1 MESTNDTT
9 FTVMLVEDEE
19 EILYGFEIMFNCV
32 GIHNIIPVKDSRHV
46 MGILGERHV
55 SVVVL
60 DLHMPHVSGLDIIKM
75 MRDRY
80 PQIPFIVVTAANR
93 IETAVECMKLGA
105 LDYFVKPVEESRLLA
120 SVTRAMEVH
129 DLRSE
134 VSTLKK
140 NLLSNR
146 LEHEDAF
153 VDITTGNSDKMK
165 RIFQYVEAI
174 SRTGQ
179 PVLVTG
185 ETGTGKELISRS
197 IHRVSGRNGRFVAV
211 NVAGLDDQMFAD
223 TLFGHLKGAFT
234 GAHQKRDGLIVQ
246 AAGGTIFLDE
256 IGDLSIQSQVK
267 LLRLIQNHEYFPLG
281 SDIPKSTDAR
291 VIVATNRNLPEMISA
306 NLFRQD
312 LYYRF
317 SAHHIHIPPLRE
329 RTEDIPL
336 LVDRFLAEAAAAL
349 NKNKPTPPRELYAYL
364 ETYEFPGNVRQLQS
378 MVFDAVA
385 RHGKGMLSMQSLLD
399 AIGRRPDGIRP
410 TQSTKAEQEE
420 PLFNRNT
427 GRPFT
432 LDEAEEHLV
441 TQALAL
447 ASGNQKLAASFLGI
461 SRQALN
467 KKLSRR
473 KELHVPVYEVKQ
485 TP

>member
-1 MESTNDTT
+1 MMPLHDST
-9 FTVMLVEDEE
+9 FTIMLVEDEE
-19 EILYGFEIMFNCV
+19 EILYSFETMFTYA
-32 GIHNIIPVKDSRHV
+32 GIQNIIPVNDSRQV
-46 MGILGERHV
+46 MGVLAERHV
-55 SVVVL
+55 SVVIL
-60 DLHMPHVSGLDIIKM
+60 DLHMPHLSGMDIIRM
-75 MRDRY
+75 MGDRY
-80 PQIPFIVVTAANR
+80 PQIPFIVVSAASR

-120 SVTRAMEVH
+120 SVARAMETH

-140 NLLSNR
+140 NLLSDH

-153 VDITTGNSDKMK
+153 AGITTGTSGKMK

-185 ETGTGKELISRS
+185 ETGTGKELISRA
-197 IHRVSGRNGRFVAV
+197 IHHASGRSGSFVAV

-223 TLFGHLKGAFT
+223 TLFGHVKGAFT

-256 IGDLSIQSQVK
+256 IGDLSISSQVK

-291 VIVATNRNLPEMISA
+291 VIVATNRNLQEMIGA

-336 LVDRFLAEAAAAL
+336 LVDRFLGDAAL
-349 NKNKPTPPRELYAYL
+349 ALSRNKPTPPRELYAYL
-364 ETYEFPGNVRQLQS
+364 ASYDFPGNIRQLQS

-385 RHGKGMLSMQSLLD
+385 RHGKGVLSMQSFLD
-399 AIGRRPDGIRP
+399 AIGLSSEGSNPPQPLKPVDE
-410 TQSTKAEQEE
+410 QS
-420 PLFNRNT
+420 LLNRNT

-432 LDEAEEHLV
+432 LQEAEEFLIRH
-441 TQALAL
+441 ALAL
-447 ASGNQKLAASFLGI
+447 ANGNQKLAASFLGI

-467 KKLSRR
+467 KKLSRS
-473 KELHVPVYEVKQ
+473 KELLAPV
-485 TP
+485 

>member
-1 MESTNDTT
+1 MTLSHDTP

-19 EILYGFEIMFNCV
+19 EILYGFEIMFNCA
-32 GIHNIIPVKDSRHV
+32 GIHNIIPVNDSRQV
-46 MGILGERHV
+46 MRILGERHV
-55 SVVVL
+55 SVVML
-60 DLHMPHVSGLDIIKM
+60 DLHMPHVSGMDIIKM

-80 PQIPFIVVTAANR
+80 PQIPFIVVTAANQ

-120 SVTRAMEVH
+120 SVARAMEVH
-129 DLRSE
+129 DLRYE

-146 LEHEDAF
+146 LEHEGAF
-153 VDITTGNSDKMK
+153 AEITTGNSDKMK
-165 RIFQYVEAI
+165 RIFQYIEAI

-185 ETGTGKELISRS
+185 ETGTGKELVSRA
-197 IHRVSGRNGRFVAV
+197 IHHVSGRSGKFIAV

-246 AAGGTIFLDE
+246 AAGGSIFLDE

-281 SDIPKSTDAR
+281 SDIPKHTDAR
-291 VIVATNRNLPEMISA
+291 VIVATNRNFQEMIAA

-317 SAHHIHIPPLRE
+317 SAHHIHVPPLRE

-336 LVDRFLAEAAAAL
+336 LVDRFLTDAAHML

-364 ETYEFPGNVRQLQS
+364 DRYDFPGNVRQLQS

-385 RHGKGMLSMQSLLD
+385 RHGKGVLSMQSFLD
-399 AIGRRPDGIRP
+399 VIGQRFERSKPSPSLKSMD
-410 TQSTKAEQEE
+410 EQA
-420 PLFNRNT
+420 LFNRDT

-432 LDEAEEHLV
+432 LHEAEEFLV
-441 TQALAL
+441 KQALTL
-447 ASGNQKLAASFLGI
+447 ADGNQKLASSFLGI

-473 KELHVPVYEVKQ
+473 KEPLVPV
-485 TP
+485 